1 MTWGEQ
7 GYVRLRKQPW
17 QGGPAGIYW
26 EGIYS
31 ASRPIVSA
39 SKWVWVHGACWRV
52 GHSKKAM
59 QVLAALCGACIVVGA
74 CLHNLSRLL
83 GLPCLL

>member
-1 MTWGEQ
+1 MNWGEQ

-39 SKWVWVHGACWRV
+39 STWAWACSAWWR
-52 GHSKKAM
+52 G
-59 QVLAALCGACIVVGA
+59 VLGF
-74 CLHNLSRLL
+74 
-83 GLPCLL
+83 

>member
-1 MTWGEQ
+1 MFLTCEPCRCLPFALAFGWCSWGVNWGEK
-7 GYVRLRKQPW
+7 GYLRLRKQAW

-39 SKWVWVHGACWRV
+39 SEWSDGQWHLVASG
-52 GHSKKAM
+52 
-59 QVLAALCGACIVVGA
+59 
-74 CLHNLSRLL
+74 ND
-83 GLPCLL
+83 